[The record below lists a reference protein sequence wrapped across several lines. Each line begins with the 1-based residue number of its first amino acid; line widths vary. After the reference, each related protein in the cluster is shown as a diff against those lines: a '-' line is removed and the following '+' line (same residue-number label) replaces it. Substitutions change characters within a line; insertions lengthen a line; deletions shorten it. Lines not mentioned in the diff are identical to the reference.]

1 MNNPEATTYTI
12 DKDGWL
18 HTGDVGFVDD
28 DDEVFIVDRVK
39 EIIKYKGFQVLENL
53 VLLSIIYGFV
63 RSPLFKGFVFLCNMV
78 LIVCPISFAYC
89 FGCQVTCVNIDHGEY

>member
-1 MNNPEATTYTI
+1 MLLHLIESLFVWDIGYLNNPEATTYTI

-39 EIIKYKGFQVLENL
+39 EIIKYKGFQVLDT
-53 VLLSIIYGFV
+53 LLLMSIKYGLQFV
-63 RSPLFKGFVFLCNMV
+63 EEDAK
-78 LIVCPISFAYC
+78 
-89 FGCQVTCVNIDHGEY
+89 